1 MSKPV
6 QIPIEIYVTYRFYE
20 GLIYEWGDKED
31 EFTSCIFYLSFTQK
45 QVTPIE
51 RSMSDV
57 TIIGEFNEW
66 LPRKNHPDPKS
77 DAEVFQ
83 RDIYNFFEPGKDV
96 VYTADIYP
104 MEVSSLDTSTQQL
117 DY

>member
-1 MSKPV
+1 MV
-6 QIPIEIYVTYRFYE
+6 AQ
-20 GLIYEWGDKED
+20 
-31 EFTSCIFYLSFTQK
+31 
-45 QVTPIE
+45 
-51 RSMSDV
+51 
-57 TIIGEFNEW
+57 
-66 LPRKNHPDPKS
+66 KNHPDPKS